1 MYRAALALG
10 LLVTPAVADEI
21 TSSEAIK
28 LQMLGE
34 KAKSDIQK
42 HFESKHLKVT
52 GVEMIWAC
60 GFKDVE
66 CTASNKFKFTGR
78 AVVVPPSG
86 STQVADCEATAN
98 PEETDVVSSC
108 RLFTQNLK
116 FNKDECATIKEYFEL
131 CARADEDYVEYR
143 GAVKVCLPQV
153 NYKAGWAPEI
163 TKLLLRHH
171 MPEYVAGSPDKFS
184 GLCYQICDG
193 RTTAAEAARQFCPRT
208 KTYHPII
215 PSSKSPRRVR

>member
-1 MYRAALALG
+1 MYRIALALG
-10 LLVTPAVADEI
+10 LLISPAAAQRIPDA
-21 TSSEAIK
+21 EAIK

-34 KAKSDIQK
+34 KAKIDIQK

-98 PEETDVVSSC
+98 PEETDAVSSC

-116 FNKDECATIKEYFEL
+116 FSKDECATIKEYFEL
-131 CARADEDYVEYR
+131 CARADENYVEYR

-153 NYKAGWAPEI
+153 NYKAAWAPEI
-163 TKLLLRHH
+163 SKLLQRHH
-171 MPEYVAGSPDKFS
+171 MPEYVADSPDKFS

-193 RTTAAEAARQFCPRT
+193 KTTAAEAAGQFCPRT
-208 KTYHPII
+208 KTYHPVI
-215 PSSKSPRRVR
+215 PSSKNQGG